1 MFMRQET
8 RVYFDVYGALE
19 TTGRDFEEIMSYN
32 KKVTGM
38 LK

>member
-1 MFMRQET
+1 MRQET
-8 RVYFDVYGALE
+8 RFHLLFYGALE